1 MESSTKYAIFL
12 AKRSIP
18 IQINDRITVAKL
30 LPVLPLLSV
39 LGNAA
44 MSAAL
49 TLLALSQGDKAMI
62 YGAIAVQGI
71 YQMIVFKI

>member
-1 MESSTKYAIFL
+1 MESSRKCAIFL
-12 AKRSIP
+12 AWRSIP
-18 IQINDRITVAKL
+18 IQINDRITCAEL
-30 LPVLPLLSV
+30 HPVLPLLSV

-49 TLLALSQGDKAMI
+49 TLLALSQGDKAKI